1 MNHPATET
9 WMSYLY
15 GELPGS
21 AREDCEAHLRACP
34 MCRASVELW
43 RTTMATLDAD
53 HATLARPRRKAP
65 APRWQPALG
74 WALAAS
80 VVLGGGFLAGRAEL
94 KREVAAAKD
103 QLSAELCDHY
113 QEDLKALA
121 TATVASTAAQNR
133 QFLADFTR
141 QFNTARA
148 DERRDFL
155 KAMQAYED
163 RHVMDY
169 AELRSGL
176 TQLARKTGSGF
187 RQTESQLNLL
197 ANALPTDDPDTGFPN
212 QNNNSTPTKNEKTR

>member
-1 MNHPATET
+1 
-9 WMSYLY
+9 MSYLY
-15 GELPGS
+15 GELPGA
-21 AREDCEAHLRACP
+21 AREECETHLPVCPAC
-34 MCRASVELW
+34 RSSVELW
-43 RTTMATLDAD
+43 RSTMATLDAD
-53 HATLARPRRKAP
+53 HATLALPRRKVA
-65 APRWQPALG
+65 APRWQPALK

-80 VVLGGGFLAGRAEL
+80 VVLGAGFLAGRAGAPGRDEV
-94 KREVAAAKD
+94 KREVAATKE
-103 QLSAELCDHY
+103 QISAELRDRY

-121 TATVASTAAQNR
+121 TATVASTSAENR

-187 RQTESQLNLL
+187 RQAESQLNLL
-197 ANALPTDDPDTGFPN
+197 ANSLPADGAEAGFPN
-212 QNNNSTPTKNEKTR
+212 QNNINTPTKNEKTP